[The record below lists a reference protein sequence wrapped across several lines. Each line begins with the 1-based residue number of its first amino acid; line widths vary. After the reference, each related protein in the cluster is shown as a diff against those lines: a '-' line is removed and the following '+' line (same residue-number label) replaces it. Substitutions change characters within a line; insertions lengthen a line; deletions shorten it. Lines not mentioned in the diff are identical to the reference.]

1 MYLFS
6 RTWHRYRNYQSDNS
20 DKSPRSVDRLLQR
33 VGRADHRFGGIGR
46 GNVFGWDCDEL
57 FEASVIAQRAMQ
69 GEIEPVNWR
78 KSPRTVVANQLILMA
93 HSFKAVSIDEASK
106 IIANTTQYSG
116 WTRKDTIDI
125 LNVISENWLI
135 KFSDKPSEVPWYRW
149 PKAIYELAKE
159 DHSVRNI
166 QLPED
171 RPLFSTPMKK

>member
-1 MYLFS
+1 
-6 RTWHRYRNYQSDNS
+6 
-20 DKSPRSVDRLLQR
+20 
-33 VGRADHRFGGIGR
+33 
-46 GNVFGWDCDEL
+46 
-57 FEASVIAQRAMQ
+57 MQ

-93 HSFKAVSIDEASK
+93 HSFKSVSIDEATK
-106 IIANTTQYSG
+106 IIASTTQYSG

-125 LNVISENWLI
+125 LKVVSENWLL

-149 PKAIYELAKE
+149 PKAIYDLAKE

-171 RPLFSTPMKK
+171 RPLFLTLMKK